1 VFRKGENSNTKADQL
16 DFENYRHVCHKWHFR
31 ITKAMVACI
40 ESGNYI
46 QIRNALIILTK
57 VFTIVLLTAYY
68 FYYQKLIS
76 MSGHSYFYHPENWK
90 FYAFFLF
97 LLYRIISRQ
106 VEVLI
111 IFPHYT
117 DNATGSLV

>member
-76 MSGHSYFYHPENWK
+76 M
-90 FYAFFLF
+90 
-97 LLYRIISRQ
+97 
-106 VEVLI
+106 
-111 IFPHYT
+111 
-117 DNATGSLV
+117 